1 MGYGTDAFV
10 SFLFVDAVVAQP
22 AIGMIADARRS
33 AIHTAF
39 ASVDHPSATA
49 VDIRIQPARVAPL
62 GLARI
67 IVDSAPGASSVVV
80 ENGGRVDLPATC
92 TRVTL
97 HAAPAAFLEGLLD

>member
-1 MGYGTDAFV
+1 
-10 SFLFVDAVVAQP
+10 
-22 AIGMIADARRS
+22 
-33 AIHTAF
+33 
-39 ASVDHPSATA
+39 
-49 VDIRIQPARVAPL
+49 VAPL